1 MRLNGKMNLRKTYL
15 KIIIREIKESFG
27 RFAAIIAIVALG
39 VGFLVGI
46 MSATPA
52 MKFSVDKYY
61 DENNMT
67 DIFIKSATGFSDEDI
82 SLIRS
87 LPGTE
92 YMTPA
97 FVTDAV
103 VSTGLNE
110 TIVARIYGIPLES
123 NDDPGFVNKLTLIDG
138 RMSRNEGE
146 CVVQRP
152 GGSMSALPAGT
163 ILTISDENENAGYI
177 YRIKEYTVVGTVGS
191 PFYFSG
197 ETEESAAGSGK
208 VGAIIYTGEN
218 SYALD
223 AYTDIYLTVKGAEEL
238 NSFDAEYE
246 KVIDSAIT
254 EIESSGL
261 DMTGRYVLDRG
272 ANVTFVSYKIN
283 VQKVSDIARVFPLFF
298 FFVAALVTLTTMTRM
313 VEEERTQIGTLKAL
327 GYSKSAIMVKYLLYC
342 TLASVIGSVLG
353 LAVGV
358 RLLPAVINN
367 AYASIYQL
375 PPFYPQFNAAFAFIV
390 CAVEITC
397 TVGVTY
403 SACRRSLKEKPAS
416 LMLPKVP
423 QAGKRILLERIKPI
437 WSHLSFSY
445 KATARNIFRYKK
457 HLLMTVTGIAGCT
470 ALILTGFG
478 LKDSMND
485 IAKTQYGKLF
495 LYDLKI
501 ELINPEL
508 NEGLTDFLND
518 KTYMPLYSQ
527 KGTLKS
533 DKDEVEAVVYV
544 PDDNLR
550 FGNFIYLHNRKTGKD
565 ITPSDSKVVIT
576 EKMADSLGITAGDM
590 FTLVNEDGVSAIFKV
605 TAVTENYVGSY
616 AYIDKDVYSGVYGET
631 ANNTLLVKTNITD
644 TAEQDTITAK
654 LLDAKSAAGVEF
666 NSQAKKSYDNLLS
679 SLNYIVIVLIA
690 AAGILAVVVLYNL
703 TNININERIKELA
716 TLRVL
721 GYHHTEVATY
731 ILREI
736 TILTGLGIFSGL
748 GLGVLLLRFIIF
760 SAESVDLMFGRTIAP
775 LSFFLSAFAT
785 LAFSVIVDLLMAK
798 KLRKIQMTESMK
810 AID

>member
-15 KIIIREIKESFG
+15 KIIVREIKESFG

-67 DIFIKSATGFSDEDI
+67 DIFIKSAIGFSDEDI
-82 SLIRS
+82 NLIRS
-87 LPGTE
+87 LPETK
-92 YMTPA
+92 YMKPA

-103 VSTGLNE
+103 VSTGSNE
-110 TIVARIYGIPLES
+110 TIVARIVGIPLES
-123 NDDPGFVNKLTLIDG
+123 SNDAGFVNKLTLIDG
-138 RMSRNEGE
+138 RMPKNDGE
-146 CVVQRP
+146 CVVLRP
-152 GGSMSALPAGT
+152 GSSMSDLPAGT
-163 ILTISDENENAGYI
+163 VLTISAENENADYI
-177 YRIKEYTVVGTVGS
+177 YKIKEYTVVGTVGS

-197 ETEESAAGSGK
+197 ETEKSTVGSGK
-208 VGAIIYTGEN
+208 VGAVIYTNES
-218 SYALD
+218 SYALEE
-223 AYTDIYLTVKGAEEL
+223 YTDIYLTVKGAEAL
-238 NSFDAEYE
+238 DSFGDEYE
-246 KVIDSAIT
+246 KVIESAVT
-254 EIESSGL
+254 KIESSGL

-272 ANVTFVSYKIN
+272 ANVTYVSYKIN

-327 GYSKSAIMVKYLLYC
+327 GYSRSAIMVKYLLYC
-342 TLASVIGSVLG
+342 TLASVIGSGLG

-358 RLLPAVINN
+358 RLLPVVINN

-375 PPFYPQFNAAFAFIV
+375 PPFYPQFNAAFAIIV
-390 CAVEITC
+390 CAIEIFC

-403 SACRRSLKEKPAS
+403 SACRHSLKEKPAF

-423 QAGKRILLERIKPI
+423 QAGKRIFLERIKPI
-437 WSHLSFSY
+437 WSRLSFSY

-485 IAKTQYGKLF
+485 IANTQYNKIFLF
-495 LYDLKI
+495 DMKIGLKDA
-501 ELINPEL
+501 EL
-508 NEGLTDFLND
+508 NEDLANFLND
-518 KTYMPLYSQ
+518 KIYMPVYSQ
-527 KGTLKS
+527 QATLKS

-544 PDDNLR
+544 PDDSLR
-550 FGNFIYLHNRKTGKD
+550 FGNYIYLHNRKTGRD

-576 EKMADSLGITAGDM
+576 EKMADALGITTDDM
-590 FTLVNEDGVSAIFKV
+590 FTLTNEDGVSALFKV
-605 TAVTENYVGSY
+605 TAITENYVGSY
-616 AYIDKDVYSGVYGET
+616 AYIDTDVYSSAYGET
-631 ANNTLLVKTNITD
+631 VNNTLLVKTNIKD
-644 TAEQDTITAK
+644 IAEQDKITAEI
-654 LLDAKSAAGVEF
+654 LSAKSAEGVEF
-666 NSQAKKSYDNLLS
+666 NAQAKKSYDNLLA
-679 SLNYIVIVLIA
+679 SLNYIIMMLIA

-736 TILTGLGIFSGL
+736 TILTGLGILAGL
-748 GLGVLLLRFIIF
+748 GLGVLLLRFIIV
-760 SAESVDLMFGRTIAP
+760 SAESVDLMFGRTITS

-785 LAFSVIVDLLMAK
+785 LAFSLIVDLMMAK
-798 KLRKIQMTESMK
+798 KLRKIRMTESMK

>member
-1 MRLNGKMNLRKTYL
+1 MRKTYI

-46 MSATPA
+46 MSATPG
-52 MKFSVDKYY
+52 MKYSVDKYY

-67 DIFIKSATGFSDEDI
+67 DIFIKSATGFNDEELR
-82 SLIRS
+82 LIQS
-87 LPGTE
+87 LPETE
-92 YMTPA
+92 HMMPA

-103 VSTGLNE
+103 VSTGSNE
-110 TIVARIYGIPLES
+110 TIVARIVGIDLES

-138 RMSRNEGE
+138 RMPRDEGE

-152 GGSMSALPAGT
+152 GGSMSDLAAGT
-163 ILTISDENENAGYI
+163 ILTVSAENENADYI
-177 YRIKEYTVVGTVGS
+177 YHIKEYTVVGTVGS

-197 ETEESAAGSGK
+197 ETEVSTAGSGK
-208 VGAIIYTGEN
+208 VGTVIYAGES

-223 AYTDIYLTVKGAEEL
+223 TYTDVYLTVKGAAVL
-238 NSFDAEYE
+238 DSFSDEYE
-246 KVIDSAIT
+246 KVIDSAVT
-254 EIESSGL
+254 EITSGL

-327 GYSKSAIMVKYLLYC
+327 GYGKSAIMIKYLLYC
-342 TLASVIGSVLG
+342 TLASVIGSGVG
-353 LAVGV
+353 MAVGV
-358 RLLPAVINN
+358 RLLPVVINN
-367 AYASIYQL
+367 AYASMYQL

-390 CAVEITC
+390 CAIEIIC
-397 TVGVTY
+397 TAGVTY
-403 SACRRSLKEKPAS
+403 WACRRSLKEKPAF

-423 QAGKRILLERIKPI
+423 QAGKRIFLERIKPI
-437 WSHLSFSY
+437 WSRLSFSY

-485 IAKTQYGKLF
+485 IAKTQYNKIFLF
-495 LYDLKI
+495 DMKI
-501 ELINPEL
+501 ELKSPEL
-508 NEGLTDFLND
+508 NEGLTDFLHD
-518 KTYMPLYSQ
+518 KIYMPVFSQ
-527 KGTLKS
+527 RATFKS
-533 DKDEVEAVVYV
+533 GKDEVEAVVYV
-544 PDDNLR
+544 PDDNVSL
-550 FGNFIYLHNRKTGKD
+550 GSFITLHDRKTRKD
-565 ITPSDSKVVIT
+565 ITQTDSKVIIT
-576 EKMADSLGITAGDM
+576 EKMADALGITAGGM
-590 FTLVNEDGVSAIFKV
+590 FTLINEDGVSALFKV

-616 AYIDKDVYSGVYGET
+616 AYIDKDVYNSVYGLA
-631 ANNTLLVKTNITD
+631 ANNMLLVKTNITD
-644 TAEQDTITAK
+644 TAGQDKITEK
-654 LLDAKSAAGVEF
+654 LLASKSAAGVEF
-666 NSQAKKSYDNLLS
+666 NAQAKKSFDNLLA
-679 SLNYIVIVLIA
+679 SLNYIIIVLIA

-736 TILTGLGIFSGL
+736 TILTILGIFAGL
-748 GLGVLLLRFIIF
+748 GLGVLLLRFIIV
-760 SAESVDLMFGRTIAP
+760 SAESVDLMFGRTISP